1 MLGSLMDLSSMARMI
16 SVAAAAA
23 AAAPKLRYAESY
35 G

>member
-23 AAAPKLRYAESY
+23 AAPKLRYAESY

>member
-23 AAAPKLRYAESY
+23 APKLRYAESY